1 MSKTPY
7 GNDAYELIRNNDVRD
22 EQIIR
27 DVADCVQAGRTPVVL
42 TKYVDH
48 AKKLSER
55 LKTYADRL
63 ILLTGANGTKAR
75 RAQVEEL
82 NKVDNSDSLILVGT
96 GSLLGEGFDFPRL
109 DTLFMATPVS
119 GENVVE
125 QCSRLVKLQYERN
138 DMNFIRNKQAERNR
152 RHRKDL

>member
-82 NKVDNSDSLILVGT
+82 NKVDDSDSLITWRGLRF
-96 GSLLGEGFDFPRL
+96 S
-109 DTLFMATPVS
+109 AT
-119 GENVVE
+119 
-125 QCSRLVKLQYERN
+125 
-138 DMNFIRNKQAERNR
+138 
-152 RHRKDL
+152 